1 MRLTLAAGIGV
12 DFETYAIEPRSKY
25 PPQPVGVA
33 IKEQVGLLHA
43 VYYDYQPG
51 NGTRYEVLFN
61 SFRTKYGRRTV
72 MTIVNMN
79 ASMELN
85 GELGIVSIGYMKEK
99 LGLLDGDCY
108 ALIQLANTYLE
119 ELGQ

>member
-1 MRLTLAAGIGV
+1 MGFDFQSGGEEFGV
-12 DFETYAIEPRSKY
+12 YFPALKS
-25 PPQPVGVA
+25 VGEA
-33 IKEQVGLLHA
+33 IKSQAIDYSSVF
-43 VYYDYQPG
+43 YDYQPG

-108 ALIQLANTYLE
+108 ALIQLVNSYLE